1 MDQIK
6 IGKLIAKLRKEKGLT
21 QKELGDMVGVGYRA
35 VSKWERGINLPDSS
49 LYKPLCDIFN
59 ITIDEL
65 LNGKKENTEI
75 KTKNNKKYKF
85 LIIIPIIIFIALA
98 LFLKNKHEVNADN
111 IYLLQTAENEQ
122 YIDGKVF
129 FTNGKANILIRKISF
144 NNYELNHTIIKNYTY
159 SLYYENKLIYSFG
172 NNDTI
177 LFLSTPISI
186 KKFFQTF
193 TIDYKTYKFTSNDIN
208 EIGKL
213 YLKFKFIDINDNVIP
228 KDIPMEIIKQ

>member
-98 LFLKNKHEVNADN
+98 LFLKNKQEVSADN
-111 IYLLQTAENEQ
+111 IYLLQSVENKQ
-122 YIDGKVF
+122 YVEGKLLF
-129 FTNGKANILIRKISF
+129 LNGELNIIIRKVELE
-144 NNYELNHTIIKNYTY
+144 NYSLNQTIIKNYEY
-159 SLYYENKLIYSFG
+159 SLFYEEKLIYSFG
-172 NNDTI
+172 NNNTI
-177 LFLSTPISI
+177 LFLSTPISVQ
-186 KKFFQTF
+186 KFFQTF
-193 TIDYKTYKFTSNDIN
+193 SIDYKTYKFKSNDIN
-208 EIGKL
+208 ENGKL
-213 YLKFKFIDINDNVIP
+213 YLKFKFIDINDNIIA
-228 KDIPMEIIKQ
+228 KDIPIDIIKQ

>member
-98 LFLKNKHEVNADN
+98 LFLKNKQEVNADN
-111 IYLLQTAENEQ
+111 IYLLQRVENKQ
-122 YIDGKVF
+122 YIEGKLF
-129 FTNGKANILIRKISF
+129 FSNGELNILINKI
-144 NNYELNHTIIKNYTY
+144 ELDDYNFNHTVIKNYEY
-159 SLYYENKLIYSFG
+159 SLFYEEKKIYSFG

-177 LFLSTPISI
+177 PFLYSPISVRE
-186 KKFFQTF
+186 FFQTF
-193 TIDYKTYKFTSNDIN
+193 TMDYKTNNIKSNDIN
-208 EIGKL
+208 DKGKL
-213 YLKFKFIDINDNVIP
+213 YLKFKFIDINDNIIA
-228 KDIPMEIIKQ
+228 KDIPIYIIKQ